1 MCEGLSKLQN
11 TYKSGNVILALQ
23 YYINLLND
31 GLYGKFGI
39 DRLPNCL
46 TEDLEF
52 DTTIKTKIVN
62 MWNYDRLHVV
72 CDLYDNCA
80 RELEKNN
87 NKKSKIIDGYLL
99 SIDRILIVYED
110 EFKQQLKQWGL

>member
-1 MCEGLSKLQN
+1 
-11 TYKSGNVILALQ
+11 
-23 YYINLLND
+23 
-31 GLYGKFGI
+31 
-39 DRLPNCL
+39 
-46 TEDLEF
+46 
-52 DTTIKTKIVN
+52 